1 MTPLLET
8 NSTYPKLT
16 VAMIRA
22 TTWLFLL
29 TLSIGLCACTPPP
42 SPTPLPPTST
52 LTPSPTSTPT
62 PLPTSTPTAT
72 PTNTPMPTL
81 TPTATPLPLTVSVE
95 IDPLQPIQGGLLL
108 IRASANQHADFSVSF
123 DRQSVPV
130 ASQGDDR
137 CLALVGIDAC
147 EPAGDHII
155 EIEASTASGQRATV
169 RTLVAVQEGEFITEW
184 LALSADK
191 LALLAPEITQPEAQ
205 YLADVCS
212 TFSTPKYWLGAFE
225 VPWSGKTNSPFGAR
239 RSYSGETPSS
249 CHRGMDIDGEGGEPV
264 RAANNAVVAL
274 AEELKVR
281 GNAIILDHGW
291 GVFSGYWHLD
301 EILVSPGQ
309 RVDKGEVIGYL
320 GNTGLSTGAHLHWE
334 IRVHNVFVDPLIF
347 TQQELPRPP
356 MLQ

>member
-1 MTPLLET
+1 M
-8 NSTYPKLT
+8 
-16 VAMIRA
+16 
-22 TTWLFLL
+22 
-29 TLSIGLCACTPPP
+29 
-42 SPTPLPPTST
+42 
-52 LTPSPTSTPT
+52 
-62 PLPTSTPTAT
+62 
-72 PTNTPMPTL
+72 
-81 TPTATPLPLTVSVE
+81 TVSVE

-123 DRQSVPV
+123 DRQSVPL

-169 RTLVAVQEGEFITEW
+169 RTLVAVQEGKFTTEW
-184 LALSADK
+184 LTLSADK

-205 YLADVCS
+205 YLVDVCS

-239 RSYSGETPSS
+239 RSYNGETPSS

-264 RAANNAVVAL
+264 RAANDAVVAL

-281 GNAIILDHGW
+281 GNAIVLDHGW

-301 EILVSPGQ
+301 EILVNPGE

-356 MLQ
+356 ILQ